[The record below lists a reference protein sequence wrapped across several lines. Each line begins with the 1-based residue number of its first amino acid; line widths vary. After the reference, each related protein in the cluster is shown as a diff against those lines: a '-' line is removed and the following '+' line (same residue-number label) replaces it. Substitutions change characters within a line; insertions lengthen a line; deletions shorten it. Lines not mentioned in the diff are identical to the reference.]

1 MKKRLMNNIG
11 LKVLAFLAAAMLWF
25 IVVNIDDPVTT
36 RTYYNVPVSVINEEV
51 LAEANQTYQIVD
63 DTQSVNVTV
72 RARRS
77 VLDKITNKSIIA
89 QADMKEL
96 TLKTQVPI
104 NIVIPGYEDRYEGAA
119 ASPLNLQ
126 VKLEDEVTKKFPI
139 VPTTTG
145 TVRDG
150 YALGE
155 IKAVPE
161 KVTIRGPESTI
172 SRISRVEAE
181 VSVSGLSHDTVLA
194 SEMVLYDDENNV
206 IDQSLVANNLGLE
219 GVGVSVQL
227 LNTKNVSLKFDTS
240 EIQPADGY
248 EFSGIKYEPQE
259 IQVMGEKEDLEG
271 LSEIQIPADALYMTN
286 VEKRT
291 EKIVS
296 IADYLPEGIQLADE
310 NAGSVVVTVS
320 VTKHGTKTYEVSL
333 GSIVVENLD
342 PDLTLEYSTVDAL
355 EIQVRGA
362 DHALQEFVANKSVS
376 IDLSKYDKA
385 GEYKVPVNVQLPA
398 DCRLE
403 QAIYVDI
410 ILEEK

>member
-104 NIVIPGYEDRYEGAA
+104 NIVIPGYEDRYESAA

-259 IQVMGEKEDLEG
+259 IQVMGAKEDLEG

-291 EKIVS
+291 EKIVG
-296 IADYLPEGIQLADE
+296 IADYLPENIQLADE

-320 VTKHGTKTYEVSL
+320 VTKHGTQTYEVSL

-362 DHALQEFVANKSVS
+362 DHALQEFVANQSVS

>member
-77 VLDKITNKSIIA
+77 VLDKITSKNIVA

-104 NIVIPGYEDRYEGAA
+104 SILIPGYEDRYEGAA

-161 KVTIRGPESTI
+161 KVTIRGPESTV

-248 EFSGIKYEPQE
+248 EFSGITYEPQE
-259 IQVMGEKEDLEG
+259 IQIMGEKEDLEG

-286 VEKRT
+286 VAKRT
-291 EKIVS
+291 EKIVG

-320 VTKHGTKTYEVSL
+320 VTKHGTQTYEVTL
-333 GSIVVENLD
+333 GSLVVENLD

-362 DHALQEFVANKSVS
+362 DKTLREFVANKSVS

-398 DCRLE
+398 GCRLE
-403 QAIYVDI
+403 QEIYVDI